1 MRRRLLIVGSIIAIV
16 AVAVILGFRGLSS
29 KTSVAPGAA
38 RGPTATESSPS
49 PTAQFDLGSSRDRGP
64 FGTGQKFATVAEAE
78 AVAAYHFVRPAH
90 ALANDALVR
99 AVFFERVPGEQGS
112 TDCSGSDVLHGA
124 IDYTSGVL
132 ITIEHVAG
140 TGCPFDLDPAGS
152 YASMAAS
159 SEGLW
164 QTTTIDGVSALVSPG
179 YQKNSSPAFVDLTI
193 QGVRVTIYAMYA
205 PIDLATLTEVAE
217 TLT

>member
-1 MRRRLLIVGSIIAIV
+1 MRRRLLIAGSLL
-16 AVAVILGFRGLSS
+16 AVLMSAVILGFRVSS
-29 KTSVAPGAA
+29 SDIPRADQTSQSQTTSDGGRLAVHT
-38 RGPTATESSPS
+38 GP
-49 PTAQFDLGSSRDRGP
+49 QFSRDRGP

-78 AVAAYHFVRPAH
+78 AVAAYHLVRPDH

-99 AVFFERVPGEQGS
+99 AAFFERVRGEPGS
-112 TDCSGSDVLHGA
+112 TGCTGSDVLHGA
-124 IDYTSGVL
+124 IDYTSGIL
-132 ITIEHVAG
+132 ITIERVAG

-164 QTTTIDGVSALVSPG
+164 ETTTIDGVTALVSPG
-179 YQKNSSPAFVDLTI
+179 YQRNSSPAFVDLTI
-193 QGVRVTIYAMYA
+193 RGVEVTIYAMFA
-205 PIDLATLTEVAE
+205 PIDLTTLTEVAE